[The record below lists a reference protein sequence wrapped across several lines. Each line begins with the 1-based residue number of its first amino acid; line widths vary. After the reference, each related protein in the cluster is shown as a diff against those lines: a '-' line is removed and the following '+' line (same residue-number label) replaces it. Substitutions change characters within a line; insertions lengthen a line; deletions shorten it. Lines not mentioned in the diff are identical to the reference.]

1 MLFFRAAHA
10 LRAARSKMDPADM
23 KNRLRAN
30 FHRFLGLGLLMFT
43 PAWAPAQAGGTLSSP
58 GAEAVAPAD
67 AWRFRVYLD
76 DREIGYHNFYLQQS
90 GDMRLLHS
98 EANFEYRL
106 MFVKLF
112 HYEHEN
118 RETWNGDCLSS
129 IESRTDSNGEP
140 YRVDGQL
147 ETGHFRVDGSAG
159 QATLPECVMSFAY
172 WNPAFLEQGRLLN
185 TQNGEYLDV
194 DISAP
199 VAESL
204 TVRGEQQPSYRYRL
218 EAGELRLD
226 LWYSANDEWLALE
239 SEVRGGR
246 KLRYELL

>member
-1 MLFFRAAHA
+1 MLKKSPRT
-10 LRAARSKMDPADM
+10 S
-23 KNRLRAN
+23 
-30 FHRFLGLGLLMFT
+30 FLSWTAISLMLLVT
-43 PAWAPAQAGGTLSSP
+43 AWAPAHAAGTVGSSAGGTDS
-58 GAEAVAPAD
+58 AAD

-76 DREIGYHNFYLQQS
+76 DREIGYHNFYVQQS
-90 GDMRLLHS
+90 GDVRVLRS
-98 EANFEYRL
+98 EASFEYRL

-118 RETWNGDCLSS
+118 RETWQGECLRS

-140 YRVDGQL
+140 YRVDGRA

-159 QATLPECVMSFAY
+159 EAKLPECVMSFAY
-172 WNPAFLEQGRLLN
+172 WNPAFLQQVRLLN
-185 TQNGEYLDV
+185 TQNGEFLDV
-194 DISAP
+194 DISPP

-204 TVRGEQQPSYRYRL
+204 MVRGEQQPSYRYRL

-226 LWYSANDEWLALE
+226 LWYSADNEWLALE

>member
-1 MLFFRAAHA
+1 MTKRFRTII
-10 LRAARSKMDPADM
+10 R
-23 KNRLRAN
+23 
-30 FHRFLGLGLLMFT
+30 HRLGLALLLLV
-43 PAWAPAQAGGTLSSP
+43 PAWAPLEATTSSATVAGSAT
-58 GAEAVAPAD
+58 D

-76 DREIGYHNFYLQQS
+76 EREIGYHHFYLQQA
-90 GDMRLLHS
+90 GDVRVLRS

-118 RETWNGDCLSS
+118 RETWNGDCLNS

-140 YRVDGQL
+140 FRVDGRAEAGYFQ
-147 ETGHFRVDGSAG
+147 VDGSAG
-159 QATLPECVMSFAY
+159 EAQLPECVMTFAY
-172 WNPAFLEQGRLLN
+172 WNPAFLDQGRLLN
-185 TQNGEYLDV
+185 TQNGEFLDV
-194 DISAP
+194 DISPP
-199 VAESL
+199 VAEPL

-226 LWYSANDEWLALE
+226 LWYSTNNEWLALE

>member
-1 MLFFRAAHA
+1 MMKR
-10 LRAARSKMDPADM
+10 RSKAIIYCILSVALAAGTPSHAVESPA
-23 KNRLRAN
+23 
-30 FHRFLGLGLLMFT
+30 T
-43 PAWAPAQAGGTLSSP
+43 EAG
-58 GAEAVAPAD
+58 AAAD

-90 GDMRLLHS
+90 GDTRELRS
-98 EANFEYRL
+98 EAHFEYRL

-118 RETWNGDCLSS
+118 TETWKGDCLRS

-140 YRVDGQL
+140 YRVDGRL
-147 ETGHFRVDGSAG
+147 ETGRFRVEGNAG
-159 QATLPECVMSFAY
+159 EADLPECVMSFAY
-172 WNPAFLEQGRLLN
+172 WNPAFLGQGRLLN
-185 TQNGEYLDV
+185 TQNGEFLDV
-194 DISAP
+194 DISQP
-199 VAESL
+199 VAEPLS
-204 TVRGEQQPSYRYRL
+204 VRGEQQPSYRYRL

-226 LWYSANDEWLALE
+226 LWYSADNEWLALE

>member
-1 MLFFRAAHA
+1 MHRLMGMALML
-10 LRAARSKMDPADM
+10 LVI
-23 KNRLRAN
+23 
-30 FHRFLGLGLLMFT
+30 
-43 PAWAPAQAGGTLSSP
+43 AWAPAHAAGAVGSSAS
-58 GAEAVAPAD
+58 GADSVAD

-90 GDMRLLHS
+90 GNLRVLRS
-98 EANFEYRL
+98 EASFEYRL

-118 RETWNGDCLSS
+118 RETWQGECLRS

-140 YRVDGQL
+140 YRVDGWA
-147 ETGHFRVDGSAG
+147 ETDHFRVDASAG
-159 QATLPECVMSFAY
+159 EARLPECVMSFAY

-185 TQNGEYLDV
+185 TQNGEFLDV
-194 DISAP
+194 DISSP
-199 VAESL
+199 VAEPL
-204 TVRGEQQPSYRYRL
+204 VVRGEQQPSYRYRL

-226 LWYSANDEWLALE
+226 LWYSADDEWLALE

>member
-1 MLFFRAAHA
+1 MEPDVKKSRSS
-10 LRAARSKMDPADM
+10 LRIH
-23 KNRLRAN
+23 RL
-30 FHRFLGLGLLMFT
+30 LGLVLALMAWT
-43 PAWAPAQAGGTLSSP
+43 PVHAVESASIEADAG
-58 GAEAVAPAD
+58 VD

-90 GDMRLLHS
+90 GDTRVLRS

-118 RETWNGDCLSS
+118 RETWNGDCLRS

-147 ETGHFRVDGSAG
+147 QTGRFRVESSAG
-159 QATLPECVMSFAY
+159 EADLPECVMSFAY
-172 WNPAFLEQGRLLN
+172 WNPAFLGQGRLLN
-185 TQNGEYLDV
+185 SQNGEFLDV
-194 DISAP
+194 EISQP
-199 VAESL
+199 VAEQL
-204 TVRGEQQPSYRYRL
+204 LVRGEPQPSYRYRL

>member
-1 MLFFRAAHA
+1 MKSRSRSSTRRILALMLVLAAWPSAHA
-10 LRAARSKMDPADM
+10 VESPVAD
-23 KNRLRAN
+23 A
-30 FHRFLGLGLLMFT
+30 
-43 PAWAPAQAGGTLSSP
+43 
-58 GAEAVAPAD
+58 GAEAD

-90 GDMRLLHS
+90 GDMRVLRS

-118 RETWNGDCLSS
+118 RETWNGDCLRSV
-129 IESRTDSNGEP
+129 ESRTDSNGEP
-140 YRVDGQL
+140 YRVDGRV
-147 ETGHFRVDGSAG
+147 EPGRFRVDGSAG
-159 QATLPECVMSFAY
+159 EADLPECVMSFAY
-172 WNPAFLEQGRLLN
+172 WNPAFLDQGRLLN
-185 TQNGEYLDV
+185 TQNGEFLDV
-194 DISAP
+194 EISP
-199 VAESL
+199 PIAEQL
-204 TVRGEQQPSYRYRL
+204 LVRGEQQSSFRYRL

-226 LWYSANDEWLALE
+226 LWYSANNEWLALE

>member
-1 MLFFRAAHA
+1 M
-10 LRAARSKMDPADM
+10 
-23 KNRLRAN
+23 
-30 FHRFLGLGLLMFT
+30 
-43 PAWAPAQAGGTLSSP
+43 
-58 GAEAVAPAD
+58 
-67 AWRFRVYLD
+67 
-76 DREIGYHNFYLQQS
+76 
-90 GDMRLLHS
+90 
-98 EANFEYRL
+98 
-106 MFVKLF
+106 
-112 HYEHEN
+112 
-118 RETWNGDCLSS
+118 
-129 IESRTDSNGEP
+129 
-140 YRVDGQL
+140 
-147 ETGHFRVDGSAG
+147 
-159 QATLPECVMSFAY
+159 
-172 WNPAFLEQGRLLN
+172 N

>member
-1 MLFFRAAHA
+1 MKSRATASIH
-10 LRAARSKMDPADM
+10 LV
-23 KNRLRAN
+23 
-30 FHRFLGLGLLMFT
+30 FGLIVLL
-43 PAWAPAQAGGTLSSP
+43 ASWAPVHAVEPTSG
-58 GAEAVAPAD
+58 EARTPAD

-90 GDMRLLHS
+90 GEMRVLRS

-112 HYEHEN
+112 HYAHEN
-118 RETWNGDCLSS
+118 RETWSGDCLRS

-140 YRVDGQL
+140 YRVDGRL
-147 ETGHFRVDGSAG
+147 ETGRFRVDGSAG
-159 QATLPECVMSFAY
+159 EADLPECVMSFAY
-172 WNPAFLEQGRLLN
+172 WNPAFLGQGRLLN
-185 TQNGEYLDV
+185 TQNGEFLDV
-194 DISAP
+194 EISQP
-199 VAESL
+199 IAEPL
-204 TVRGEQQPSYRYRL
+204 VVRGEQLPSYRYRL

-226 LWYSANDEWLALE
+226 LWYSTNDEWLALE